1 MDKGITAPEMRGK
14 NFTLQNKKIKHIHN
28 NRVIFRVFIESY
40 FSVCKVLLK
49 KSLFD
54 GCKVYIISHICCV
67 RELEFREVK

>member
-40 FSVCKVLLK
+40 FSVCKVL
-49 KSLFD
+49 
-54 GCKVYIISHICCV
+54 
-67 RELEFREVK
+67 